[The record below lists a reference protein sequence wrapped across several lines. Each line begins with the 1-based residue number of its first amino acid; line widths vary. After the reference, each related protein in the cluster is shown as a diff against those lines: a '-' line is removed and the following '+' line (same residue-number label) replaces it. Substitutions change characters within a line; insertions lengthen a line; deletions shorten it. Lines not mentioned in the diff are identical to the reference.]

1 MSNKLPVKQKLKVVF
16 DTNVYVAALLRPGL
30 SEELVRR
37 GLRGDFEVII
47 CDEILSELKSKLNKK
62 FKFPKDKID
71 NYIKLIKEKSMSYSI
86 FRQLKVIKNDPDD
99 DKILECAI
107 AGCADLIISLDK
119 DLLNLKKYQNI
130 AILHPKTFSWIIPE
144 L

>member
-86 FRQLKVIKNDPDD
+86 FRQLKVIKNDPGD